1 MIRRR
6 YVFKGMVQGV
16 GFRYHA
22 RYHASALGLT
32 GWVRNEYDGS
42 VTMEVQGDVQSI
54 DRRISGPSAIPVVDR
69 LFRGKRRLS
78 EMKGAANVLIIFLIM
93 RRLIGRSVSFFCAK
107 KSRYGKNNF

>member
-6 YVFKGMVQGV
+6 YVFRGMVQGV

-54 DRRISGPSAIPVVDR
+54 DRLIAELQGDRYIDILDVD
-69 LFRGKRRLS
+69 
-78 EMKGAANVLIIFLIM
+78 V
-93 RRLIGRSVSFFCAK
+93 RSVAVDPEERRFRVAHS
-107 KSRYGKNNF
+107 

>member
-22 RYHASALGLT
+22 KYHASALGLT

-42 VTMEVQGDVQSI
+42 VILEVQGEAAVI
-54 DRRISGPSAIPVVDR
+54 DQLIVELQGDRYIDIVDYDFRNIPVDPEE
-69 LFRGKRRLS
+69 RRFS
-78 EMKGAANVLIIFLIM
+78 IAHA
-93 RRLIGRSVSFFCAK
+93 
-107 KSRYGKNNF
+107 